1 VVYGYRRTKSGSLE
15 EVLDTNGAN
24 GMSRGLG
31 MPRIWQWS
39 EADRRAGLPKPSLVK
54 VGKLVTIDQ
63 RWVRQHLGRVPP
75 TTRHNISTMLRRI
88 LEA

>member
-1 VVYGYRRTKSGSLE
+1 MSRRSQVTDATLRLVE
-15 EVLDTNGAN
+15 ACHAYC
-24 GMSRGLG
+24 MSRGLG

>member
-1 VVYGYRRTKSGSLE
+1 MLHVTQKATAGRCPDGRR
-15 EVLDTNGAN
+15 
-24 GMSRGLG
+24 SR